1 MIQEHKDFLIEHYNN
16 WETIQS
22 GYMRNVDMTILRMY
36 EHIYK
41 TYLDKNFVLTHW
53 CSECKMD
60 MVKRIY
66 KLYDSLPIA
75 EPKMEY
81 KGIEVTIVTK
91 EHLIELTNDNFE
103 QESIFESI
111 PKKRGRKPNK
121 K

>member
-1 MIQEHKDFLIEHYNN
+1 MIQEHKDFLVEHYNN

-41 TYLDKNFVLTHW
+41 TYLDRNFVLTHW

-66 KLYDSLPIA
+66 KLYESLPIENFVEEIGVINGS

-81 KGIEVTIVTK
+81 KGIQVTIET
-91 EHLIELTNDNFE
+91 
-103 QESIFESI
+103 
-111 PKKRGRKPNK
+111 KKRGRKPNK

>member
-1 MIQEHKDFLIEHYNN
+1 MIQEHKEILKEHYNN

-41 TYLDKNFVLTHW
+41 TYLDRNFVLTHW

-66 KLYDSLPIA
+66 TLYESLPVENFI
-75 EPKMEY
+75 EPKMEF
-81 KGIEVTIVTK
+81 KGIEVTIET
-91 EHLIELTNDNFE
+91 
-103 QESIFESI
+103 
-111 PKKRGRKPNK
+111 KKRGRKPNK